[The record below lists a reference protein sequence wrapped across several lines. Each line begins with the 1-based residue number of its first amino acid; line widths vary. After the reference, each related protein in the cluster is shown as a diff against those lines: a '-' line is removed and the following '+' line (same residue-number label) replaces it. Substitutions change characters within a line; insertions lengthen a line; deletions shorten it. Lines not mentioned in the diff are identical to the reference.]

1 MRAGRHFVVFALLCV
16 WPALISGCSGPAPE
30 PDPRAVL
37 TAYLEAVIEGRTE
50 DAAQHLAAGA
60 KGSPGGKQA
69 TGSFEEKM
77 VRRALASHVSFEIL
91 KVDAVSGQA
100 RVKITFPDFS
110 RIAADISGQL
120 KGADFPPDGLEALE
134 YTARL
139 VNRTVN
145 TYKSRGIP
153 MSASVRDFQLTR
165 EGGKWKIAGGD
176 LNG

>member
-1 MRAGRHFVVFALLCV
+1 MRAGRYFVVFALLCA

-60 KGSPGGKQA
+60 KDSGGKQA

-91 KVDAVSGQA
+91 KVDAASGQA

-110 RIAADISGQL
+110 RIAAEISGQL
-120 KGADFPPDGLEALE
+120 KDADFPRDGLEALE

-145 TYKSRGIP
+145 TYKNRGIP

-165 EGGKWKIAGGD
+165 EGGTWKIAGGD

>member
-1 MRAGRHFVVFALLCV
+1 MRAGRYLVVFALLCA
-16 WPALISGCSGPAPE
+16 WPALIFGCSGPAPE

-60 KGSPGGKQA
+60 KDSGGKQA
-69 TGSFEEKM
+69 AGSFEEKM

-120 KGADFPPDGLEALE
+120 KGADFPRDGIEALE

-139 VNRTVN
+139 VNSTVN

-153 MSASVRDFQLTR
+153 MSASVRDLHLTR
-165 EGGKWKIAGGD
+165 EGGTWKIAGGD

>member
-1 MRAGRHFVVFALLCV
+1 MSAGRYFVVFVLLCAS
-16 WPALISGCSGPAPE
+16 PALISGCSRPVPE

-37 TAYLEAVIEGRTE
+37 TAYLEAVIEGRSE
-50 DAAQHLAAGA
+50 DAALHLAANA
-60 KGSPGGKQA
+60 KRAAGKQA
-69 TGSFEEKM
+69 TESFEEKM

-91 KVDAVSGQA
+91 KVDASGQA

-120 KGADFPPDGLEALE
+120 KGADFPRDGLEALE

-153 MSASVRDFQLTR
+153 MNASVRDFQLTR
-165 EGGKWKIAGGD
+165 EGTTWKIAGGD